1 MRSLAVAVVLVLAA
15 VVLVVLV
22 LVLVAV
28 LAPGSVQPAW
38 AVLRWAAERRRERL
52 AEPPLR
58 DLWEVDCQAPAVRR
72 AMEPLEPAIRP

>member
-1 MRSLAVAVVLVLAA
+1 MAVVLVLVLAA
-15 VVLVVLV
+15 VVLVVPV
-22 LVLVAV
+22 LLVAV
-28 LAPGSVQPAW
+28 LAPGLVQPAW
-38 AVLRWAAERRRERL
+38 VVLRWAAERRRERL